1 MSYIKSGFLFG
12 LISRPER
19 DLFCTGVGFTALTV
33 VMSFS
38 IFEVAAGV
46 SLWVGGGAVVVFLLS
61 DVRSGISGFAFGEK
75 IAVGDG
81 LSWSEWLLGWLIGTV
96 FQVLYCVMTA

>member
-1 MSYIKSGFLFG
+1 M
-12 LISRPER
+12 
-19 DLFCTGVGFTALTV
+19 TV
-33 VMSFS
+33 VTSFS

-61 DVRSGISGFAFGEK
+61 DGRSGISGSAFGDD
-75 IAVGDG
+75 IAVDDG

-96 FQVLYCVMTA
+96 FQVLCCVMMA